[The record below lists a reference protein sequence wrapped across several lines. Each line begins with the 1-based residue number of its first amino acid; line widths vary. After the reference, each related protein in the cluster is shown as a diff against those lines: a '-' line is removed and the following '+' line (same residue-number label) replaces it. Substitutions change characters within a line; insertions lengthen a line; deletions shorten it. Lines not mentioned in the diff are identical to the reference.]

1 MIDTLLQIIPA
12 DGWVVVY
19 FCADEPYY
27 FTNRIPCFALGTERW
42 YEKETGNFHTTG
54 ERVVVPLVLEGDA
67 TCPSP
72 LVADNAYCVIHISE
86 IDDELK
92 EVWRREGKKW
102 AEERK

>member
-1 MIDTLLQIIPA
+1 
-12 DGWVVVY
+12 
-19 FCADEPYY
+19 
-27 FTNRIPCFALGTERW
+27 
-42 YEKETGNFHTTG
+42 
-54 ERVVVPLVLEGDA
+54 VPLVLEGDA